1 VAGVIDLLRELVA
14 TPSLS
19 GDEADVASICE
30 TALRRGGFDVE
41 IDALGNV
48 VGVRG
53 DSGPLLLFDAHSDTV
68 APGDGWT
75 REPYHP
81 AVVDGRMYGRG
92 TTDMK
97 GPIAALIHGV
107 SRAHPANRVAISI
120 TTLEETAE
128 GATLAPVCDALAP
141 DAVVIAEPSACVPA
155 LAQKGRAE
163 LLVRVA
169 GRIAHAAFPGQGH
182 SALLDAAR
190 LLLAA
195 EARPA
200 VSDDQLG
207 EALLVPTEATSFP
220 RPGISVV
227 PDRCELRFDRR
238 LLPGEDRE
246 SVLDELHGLCAA
258 ARVNATVEL
267 TAGPV
272 TTYTGV
278 ELRPQRWLPA
288 WRTPPGA
295 PLARAASKALG
306 STAVTA
312 YRFCTNGSATA
323 ARGIPTIGY
332 GPGLTELAHQPDEW
346 ISLEHLNIAAAGYT
360 ALAEMTDWH
369 TEVT

>member
-1 VAGVIDLLRELVA
+1 MIDLLRELVA

-19 GDEADVASICE
+19 GQESGVASICE
-30 TALRRGGFDVE
+30 TALRGGGFDVE
-41 IDALGNV
+41 VDALGNV
-48 VGVRG
+48 VGMRG
-53 DSGPLLLFDAHSDTV
+53 ESGPLLLFDAHSDTV

-75 REPYHP
+75 RDPYDP
-81 AVVDGRMYGRG
+81 AVADGRVYGRG

-107 SRAHPANRVAISI
+107 SRARSPHRVAISI

-128 GATLAPVCDALAP
+128 GATLAPVCDSLAP

-163 LLVRVA
+163 ILVRVR
-169 GRIAHAAFPGQGH
+169 GRIAHAAFPGKGH
-182 SALLDAAR
+182 NALLDAAR
-190 LLLAA
+190 LLLAV
-195 EARPA
+195 EARAPA
-200 VSDDQLG
+200 SDEELG
-207 EALLVPTEATSFP
+207 DALLVPTEATSFP

-238 LLPGEDRE
+238 LLPGEDRR
-246 SVLDELHGLCAA
+246 SVLDEIRGLCAA
-258 ARVNATVEL
+258 AEINADVEL
-267 TAGPV
+267 SAGPV

-288 WRTPPGA
+288 WRTAPGS
-295 PLARAASKALG
+295 PLAQAASAALG
-306 STAVTA
+306 STVVTA
-312 YRFCTNGSATA
+312 YRFCTNGSATT

-346 ISLEHLNIAAAGYT
+346 ISLEHLDIAAAGYT

-369 TEVT
+369 REVT

>member
-1 VAGVIDLLRELVA
+1 VIDLLRELVA

-19 GDEADVASICE
+19 GEESDVARICE
-30 TALRRGGFDVE
+30 SALRHGGFDVV

-48 VGVRG
+48 IGMRG

-75 REPYHP
+75 RDPHDP
-81 AVVDGRMYGRG
+81 TVVDGRMYGRG

-107 SRAHPANRVAISI
+107 THARPSHRVAISI

-128 GATLAPVCDALAP
+128 GATLAPVCDALSP

-163 LLVRVA
+163 ILVQVV
-169 GRIAHAAFPGQGH
+169 GRIAHAAFPAEGH
-182 SALLDAAR
+182 NALLDAAR
-190 LLLAA
+190 VLLAA

-200 VSDDQLG
+200 RSDAELG
-207 EALLVPTEATSFP
+207 EALLVPTEAISFP

-238 LLPGEDRE
+238 VLPGEDRE
-246 SVLDELHGLCAA
+246 SVLEELRSLCASVHVDA
-258 ARVNATVEL
+258 MVEL
-267 TAGPV
+267 SAGPV

-278 ELRPQRWLPA
+278 ELHPQRWLPA
-288 WRTPPGA
+288 WRTSPSA
-295 PLARAASKALG
+295 PLARSALNALG

-312 YRFCTNGSATA
+312 YRFCTNGSATS

-346 ISLEHLNIAAAGYT
+346 ISLEQLEIAAAGYT
-360 ALAEMTDWH
+360 TLAEMTDWH

>member
-1 VAGVIDLLRELVA
+1 VINLLREMVA

-19 GDEADVASICE
+19 GDESAVAGICE
-30 TALRRGGFDVE
+30 TALRQRGFDVE
-41 IDALGNV
+41 VDPLGNV
-48 VGVRG
+48 VGMRG

-75 REPYHP
+75 RDPYDP
-81 AVVDGRMYGRG
+81 VVTDGRVYGRG

-107 SRAHPANRVAISI
+107 SRARPANRVAVSI

-141 DAVVIAEPSACVPA
+141 DAVVIAEPSACLPA

-163 LLVRVA
+163 ILVRVV
-169 GRIAHAAFPGQGH
+169 GRIAHAAFPTEGRNALH
-182 SALLDAAR
+182 SAAR
-190 LLLAA
+190 LLLVVENRQA
-195 EARPA
+195 PA
-200 VSDDQLG
+200 DDELG

-227 PDRCELRFDRR
+227 PDACELRFDRR
-238 LLPGEDRE
+238 LLPREDRE
-246 SVLDELHGLCAA
+246 SVLDELRSLCAA
-258 ARVNATVEL
+258 AGVEATVEL
-267 TAGPV
+267 SAGPV

-278 ELRPQRWLPA
+278 ELRPPRWLPA
-288 WRTPPGA
+288 WRTPPNA
-295 PLARAASKALG
+295 QLARCASRALG

-332 GPGLTELAHQPDEW
+332 GPGLTEVAHQPDEW
-346 ISLEHLNIAAAGYT
+346 ISTEQLDVAAAGYT

-369 TEVT
+369 LEVT